1 MCIQWVV
8 GVCPQLP
15 DVLSPL
21 FEIDL
26 DKSPVTNVGLGRA
39 VHGFRV
45 DNQAHSLDIST
56 RWRWAIFPSGH
67 HLRRAVAFAASAAR
81 AAPGPLVDNRRLSS
95 LHDPLPRRNHGT
107 AVHTSPPM

>member
-15 DVLSPL
+15 DVLSSL

-39 VHGFRV
+39 VHAITVFE
-45 DNQAHSLDIST
+45 ST
-56 RWRWAIFPSGH
+56 TKH
-67 HLRRAVAFAASAAR
+67 TAS
-81 AAPGPLVDNRRLSS
+81 
-95 LHDPLPRRNHGT
+95 
-107 AVHTSPPM
+107 TSPPDGGGLYFPPVTIYVVPSHLPQAPLVLRLDPSSTIAV